1 MVPSKHLLSGSAVVQ
16 RLRRWLLV
24 LPALAL
30 ATVVVAAP
38 PSSTKKAAAEPAG
51 YSVKRPEV
59 RSFVD
64 EMVAEER
71 FDRRELVRWLGQ
83 ARYQP
88 KIIEAMHRPFV
99 EPPKWYEYAPRFL
112 SADRVDTGVAF
123 MRRNAAALQR
133 AQDEYGVPPEIVTA
147 IIGVETFYGR
157 NLGSHRVIDALS
169 TLAFDY
175 PRRASFFRGELK
187 QFLLFAREQHISPL
201 DPKGSFAGAVGVP
214 QFMPGSVRR
223 YAIDFDG
230 DGHVDLWRSEED
242 AIGSVANYLARHDWL
257 RGQPIALPAFIA
269 DSGRDAA
276 LQRIDGNLSERRPL
290 PAWNADNVWAVAAPA
305 DLSPEPVGLL
315 QLEEQPSGDDNASY
329 WIACPNFYAITRY
342 NKSPLYAAAVWRLSE
357 LLRVSVALAR

>member
-1 MVPSKHLLSGSAVVQ
+1 MVPSTHPFSRRAVVQ
-16 RLRRWLLV
+16 SLRRWLLT

-30 ATVVVAAP
+30 ATAVLAAP
-38 PSSTKKAAAEPAG
+38 TASAKKAPPEPPG

-64 EMVAEER
+64 EMVREEG
-71 FDRRELVRWLGQ
+71 FRRRDVTRWLEQ
-83 ARYQP
+83 AHFQP
-88 KIIEAMHRPFV
+88 KIIEAMHRPYV

-123 MRRNAAALQR
+123 MRRNAVALQR
-133 AQDEYGVPPEIVTA
+133 AQDEFGVPPEIVTA

-157 NLGSHRVIDALS
+157 NLGSHRVIDALA

-175 PRRASFFRGELK
+175 PRRATFFRGELR
-187 QFLLFAREQHISPL
+187 QFLVFAREQKISPL

-223 YAIDFDG
+223 YGIDFDG
-230 DGHVDLWRSEED
+230 DGHVDLWTSEED
-242 AIGSVANYLARHDWL
+242 AIGSVANYLARHDWQ
-257 RGQPIALPAFIA
+257 RGQPIALPALIGDA
-269 DSGRDAA
+269 GRDTA
-276 LQRIDGNLSERRPL
+276 LHRIDGNLSERRPMS
-290 PAWNADNVWAVAAPA
+290 AWNADDVKAIAAPE

-315 QLEEQPSGDDNASY
+315 QLEEQPSGDDSSTY
-329 WIACPNFYAITRY
+329 WIACPNFYVITRY

-357 LLRVSVALAR
+357 LLRLSVAMAR

>member
-1 MVPSKHLLSGSAVVQ
+1 MA
-16 RLRRWLLV
+16 R
-24 LPALAL
+24 
-30 ATVVVAAP
+30 VVARGPDGLIAAA
-38 PSSTKKAAAEPAG
+38 SSRTAARDPNLVRVWRLPAAEPVAEFVADSKTYDLAFLPDG
-51 YSVKRPEV
+51 TGLVTASREV
-59 RSFVD
+59 RLWD
-64 EMVAEER
+64 LREPDRER
-71 FDRRELVRWLGQ
+71 KGD
-83 ARYQP
+83 
-88 KIIEAMHRPFV
+88 RPFV

-290 PAWNADNVWAVAAPA
+290 SAWNADNVWAVAAPA